1 MTSLVRR
8 TARRLPRW
16 LRTVRMRL
24 TLTYSSLVFGLAALL
39 LTGVYLALSSSIN
52 AAPLDP
58 VKVKK
63 FETQDGHIVYKPGQ
77 EFQAAD
83 LADVQEAVNY
93 ASLQTLR
100 NYSIIALIVM
110 FVLSLAI
117 GWWVAGRAL
126 RPVEAITRTAQEINA
141 SDLTRRIGAIGP
153 HDELRTLADTI
164 DGMLGRLDKAFA
176 DQRRFVEDVS
186 HELRNPVSLIHT
198 NVEAVLGNDRSSS
211 AERREASLVVLQA
224 TRRMRRLLEDLLAI
238 ARSRS
243 EAFTDRQVDLAA
255 TVTAVAREYR
265 LSAVAR
271 GLRLVER
278 SHGGPVVLG
287 DPDALQRVVGNLLSN
302 AVRLAPT
309 GSTIT
314 MGMGSRKGWAWAA
327 VADEG
332 PGIDA
337 ADQERVF
344 DRFYRGTNSTPNQDV
359 AEDAVVDG
367 SGLGL
372 SIARQIAESHEGRLV
387 LVSRGEAGTTFV
399 LWLPD
404 HAMNRSAGRSDSP
417 PGGDPLLGGG
427 GPDRAS
433 HPSAT
438 RPSLG
443 E

>member
-1 MTSLVRR
+1 MSERSGRLVRV
-8 TARRLPRW
+8 PRW
-16 LRTVRMRL
+16 FRTVRVRL
-24 TLTYSSLVFGLAALL
+24 TLTYSSLLFGVTALL
-39 LTGVYLALSSSIN
+39 LAGVYLALSSSIS

-58 VKVKK
+58 VTVKK

-83 LADVQEAVNY
+83 FADVQEAVNY

-126 RPVEAITRTAQEINA
+126 RPVGAITRTAQEINA
-141 SDLTRRIGAIGP
+141 SDLTRRIGATGP

-164 DGMLGRLDKAFA
+164 DSMLARLDRAFS

-198 NVEAVLGNDRSSS
+198 NVEAVLANDRSTIP
-211 AERREASLVVLQA
+211 ERREASLVVLQA

-243 EAFTDRQVDLAA
+243 EAFTDRQVDLAGA
-255 TVTAVAREYR
+255 VTAAVREYR
-265 LSAVAR
+265 LPAEAR
-271 GLRLVER
+271 GLSVVER
-278 SHGGPVVLG
+278 SHGGPVVVG
-287 DPDALQRVVGNLLSN
+287 DPDALQRVMANLLSN
-302 AVRLAPT
+302 AVRLAPP
-309 GSTIT
+309 GSTLT
-314 MGMGSRKGWAWAA
+314 VGMGSRDGWAWAA

-332 PGIDA
+332 PGIDEA
-337 ADQERVF
+337 NQERVF
-344 DRFYRGTNSTPNQDV
+344 DRFYRGNGTSGD
-359 AEDAVVDG
+359 DAVTDG

-387 LVSRGEAGTTFV
+387 LVSHGPAGSTFV

-404 HAMNRSAGRSDSP
+404 HAMNRSAGRTDAP
-417 PGGDPLLGGG
+417 PEGDPLLGRRTDL
-427 GPDRAS
+427 PF
-433 HPSAT
+433 
-438 RPSLG
+438 
-443 E
+443 EE

>member
-1 MTSLVRR
+1 MSEGTGRL
-8 TARRLPRW
+8 LPRW
-16 LRTVRMRL
+16 LRTVRVRL
-24 TLTYSSLVFGLAALL
+24 TLTYSSLLFGVTALL
-39 LTGVYLALSSSIN
+39 LAGVYLALSSSIS

-83 LADVQEAVNY
+83 LASVQEAVNY

-126 RPVEAITRTAQEINA
+126 RPVGAITRTAQEINA
-141 SDLTRRIGAIGP
+141 SDLTRRIGATGP

-164 DGMLGRLDKAFA
+164 DSMLARLDRAFS

-198 NVEAVLGNDRSSS
+198 NVEAVLANERSTIP
-211 AERREASLVVLQA
+211 ERREASLVVLQA

-243 EAFTDRQVDLAA
+243 EAFTDRQVDLAGVVSA
-255 TVTAVAREYR
+255 AVREYR
-265 LSAVAR
+265 LPAEAR
-271 GLRLVER
+271 GLDVVER
-278 SHGGPVVLG
+278 SHGGPVVVG
-287 DPDALQRVVGNLLSN
+287 DPDALQRVMANLLSN
-302 AVRLAPT
+302 AVRLAPA
-309 GSTIT
+309 GSTLT
-314 MGMGSRKGWAWAA
+314 VGMGSRDGWAWAA

-332 PGIDA
+332 PGIDEA
-337 ADQERVF
+337 NQERVF
-344 DRFYRGTNSTPNQDV
+344 DRFYRGNGTSG
-359 AEDAVVDG
+359 EDAVADG

-387 LVSRGEAGTTFV
+387 LVSHGSGGSTFV

-404 HAMNRSAGRSDSP
+404 HAMNRSAGRTDAP
-417 PGGDPLLGGG
+417 PEGDPLLG
-427 GPDRAS
+427 
-433 HPSAT
+433 
-438 RPSLG
+438 
-443 E
+443 

>member
-1 MTSLVRR
+1 MSGGVGTGVRR
-8 TARRLPRW
+8 LALRLPRW
-16 LRTVRMRL
+16 LRTVRVRL
-24 TLTYSSLVFGLAALL
+24 ALTYSSLLFGVTALL
-39 LTGVYLALSSSIN
+39 LAGVYLALSSSIS

-58 VKVKK
+58 VTVKK

-83 LADVQEAVNY
+83 FADVQEAVNY

-100 NYSIIALIVM
+100 NYSIIALVVM

-126 RPVEAITRTAQEINA
+126 RPVGAITRTAQEINA
-141 SDLTRRIGAIGP
+141 SDLTRRIGATGP

-164 DGMLGRLDKAFA
+164 DSMLARLDKAFT

-198 NVEAVLGNDRSSS
+198 NVEAVLANDRSTPT
-211 AERREASLVVLQA
+211 ERREASVVVLQA

-243 EAFTDRQVDLAA
+243 EAFTDRQVDLSDA
-255 TVTAVAREYR
+255 VTAAVREHR
-265 LSAVAR
+265 LAAEAR
-271 GLRLVER
+271 GLRMVER
-278 SHGGPVVLG
+278 SHRGPVVVG
-287 DPDALQRVVGNLLSN
+287 DPDALQRALANLLSN

-314 MGMGSRKGWAWAA
+314 IGMGGQHGWAWAA

-332 PGIDA
+332 PGIA
-337 ADQERVF
+337 EADRERIF
-344 DRFYRGTNSTPNQDV
+344 DRFYRGNGAAGQEPAT
-359 AEDAVVDG
+359 DG

-372 SIARQIAESHEGRLV
+372 AIARQIAESHEGRLV
-387 LVSRGEAGTTFV
+387 LVSRGTAGSTFV

-404 HAMNRSAGRSDSP
+404 HAMNRSANRTDAP
-417 PGGDPLLGGG
+417 PEGDPLLG
-427 GPDRAS
+427 
-433 HPSAT
+433 
-438 RPSLG
+438 
-443 E
+443 

>member
-1 MTSLVRR
+1 MSERSGRLVRV
-8 TARRLPRW
+8 PRW
-16 LRTVRMRL
+16 LRTVRVRL
-24 TLTYSSLVFGLAALL
+24 TLTYSSLLFGVTALL
-39 LTGVYLALSSSIN
+39 LAGVYLALSSSIS

-58 VKVKK
+58 VTVKK
-63 FETQDGHIVYKPGQ
+63 FETEDGHIVYKPGQ

-83 LADVQEAVNY
+83 FADVQEAVNY

-126 RPVEAITRTAQEINA
+126 RPVGAITRTAQEINA
-141 SDLTRRIGAIGP
+141 SDLTRRIGATGP

-164 DGMLGRLDKAFA
+164 DSMLARLDRAFS

-198 NVEAVLGNDRSSS
+198 NVEAVLANDRSTIP
-211 AERREASLVVLQA
+211 ERREASLVVLQA

-255 TVTAVAREYR
+255 AVTAAVREYR
-265 LSAVAR
+265 LPAEAR
-271 GLRLVER
+271 GLSVVER
-278 SHGGPVVLG
+278 SHGGPVVVG
-287 DPDALQRVVGNLLSN
+287 DPDALQRVMANLLSN
-302 AVRLAPT
+302 AVRLAPP
-309 GSTIT
+309 GSTLT
-314 MGMGSRKGWAWAA
+314 VGMGSRDGWAWAA

-332 PGIDA
+332 PGIDEA
-337 ADQERVF
+337 NQDRVF
-344 DRFYRGTNSTPNQDV
+344 DRFYRGNGTSGD
-359 AEDAVVDG
+359 DAVADG

-387 LVSRGEAGTTFV
+387 LVSHGPAGSTFV

-404 HAMNRSAGRSDSP
+404 HAMNRSAGRTDAP
-417 PGGDPLLGGG
+417 PEGDPLLGRRMDL
-427 GPDRAS
+427 PF
-433 HPSAT
+433 
-438 RPSLG
+438 
-443 E
+443 EE

>member
-1 MTSLVRR
+1 MSGGVRR
-8 TARRLPRW
+8 LAVRLPRW
-16 LRTVRMRL
+16 LRTVRVRL
-24 TLTYSSLVFGLAALL
+24 ALTYSSLLFGVTALL
-39 LTGVYLALSSSIN
+39 LAGVYLALSSSIS

-58 VKVKK
+58 VTVKK

-83 LADVQEAVNY
+83 FADVQEAVNY

-126 RPVEAITRTAQEINA
+126 RPVGAITRTAQEINA
-141 SDLTRRIGAIGP
+141 SDLTRRIGATGP

-164 DGMLGRLDKAFA
+164 DGMLARLDRAFS

-198 NVEAVLGNDRSSS
+198 NVEAVLANDRSTT
-211 AERREASLVVLQA
+211 AERHEASVVVLQA

-243 EAFTDRQVDLAA
+243 EAFADRQVDLAEA
-255 TVTAVAREYR
+255 VTAAVREYR
-265 LSAVAR
+265 LPAEAR
-271 GLRLVER
+271 HLTIVER
-278 SHGGPVVLG
+278 SHRGPVVVG
-287 DPDALQRVVGNLLSN
+287 DPDALQRAVANLLSN
-302 AVRLAPT
+302 AVRLAPA

-314 MGMGSRKGWAWAA
+314 VGMGGRQGWAWAA

-332 PGIDA
+332 PGIAA
-337 ADQERVF
+337 ADQDRIF
-344 DRFYRGTNSTPNQDV
+344 DRFYRGNGSSGREQGT
-359 AEDAVVDG
+359 DG

-372 SIARQIAESHEGRLV
+372 AIARQIAESHEGRLV
-387 LVSRGEAGTTFV
+387 LVSRGPAGSTFV

-404 HAMNRSAGRSDSP
+404 HAMNRSANRTDAP
-417 PGGDPLLGGG
+417 PEGDPLLG
-427 GPDRAS
+427 
-433 HPSAT
+433 
-438 RPSLG
+438 
-443 E
+443 

>member
-1 MTSLVRR
+1 MSGGPGRLV
-8 TARRLPRW
+8 PRW
-16 LRTVRMRL
+16 LRTVRVRL
-24 TLTYSSLVFGLAALL
+24 TLTYSSLLFGVTALL
-39 LTGVYLALSSSIN
+39 LAGVYLALSSSIS

-58 VKVKK
+58 VTVKK

-83 LADVQEAVNY
+83 FADVQEAVNY

-126 RPVEAITRTAQEINA
+126 RPVGAITRTAQEINA
-141 SDLTRRIGAIGP
+141 SDLTRRIGATGP

-164 DGMLGRLDKAFA
+164 DSMLARLDRAFS

-198 NVEAVLGNDRSSS
+198 NVEAVLANDRSTIP
-211 AERREASLVVLQA
+211 ERREASLVVLQA

-255 TVTAVAREYR
+255 AVTAAVREYR
-265 LSAVAR
+265 LPAEAR
-271 GLRLVER
+271 GLSVVER
-278 SHGGPVVLG
+278 SHGGPVVVG
-287 DPDALQRVVGNLLSN
+287 DPDALQRVMANLLSN
-302 AVRLAPT
+302 AVRLAPA
-309 GSTIT
+309 GSTLT
-314 MGMGSRKGWAWAA
+314 VGMGSRDGWAWAA

-332 PGIDA
+332 PGIDEA
-337 ADQERVF
+337 NQERVF
-344 DRFYRGTNSTPNQDV
+344 DRFYRGNGTSGD
-359 AEDAVVDG
+359 DAVADG

-387 LVSRGEAGTTFV
+387 LVSHGQAGSTFV

-404 HAMNRSAGRSDSP
+404 HAMNRSAGRTDAP
-417 PGGDPLLGGG
+417 PEGDPLLG
-427 GPDRAS
+427 
-433 HPSAT
+433 
-438 RPSLG
+438 
-443 E
+443 

>member
-1 MTSLVRR
+1 MKQRSGRLVRV
-8 TARRLPRW
+8 PRW
-16 LRTVRMRL
+16 FRTVRVRL
-24 TLTYSSLVFGLAALL
+24 TLTYSSLLFGVTALL
-39 LTGVYLALSSSIN
+39 LAGVYLALSSSIS

-58 VKVKK
+58 VTVKK

-83 LADVQEAVNY
+83 FADVQEAVNY

-126 RPVEAITRTAQEINA
+126 RPVGAITRTAQEINA
-141 SDLTRRIGAIGP
+141 SDLTRRIGATGP

-164 DGMLGRLDKAFA
+164 DSMLARLDRAFS

-198 NVEAVLGNDRSSS
+198 NVEAVLANDRSTIP
-211 AERREASLVVLQA
+211 ERREASLVVLQA

-243 EAFTDRQVDLAA
+243 EAFTDRQVDLAGA
-255 TVTAVAREYR
+255 VTAAVREYR
-265 LSAVAR
+265 LPAEAR
-271 GLRLVER
+271 GLSVVER
-278 SHGGPVVLG
+278 SHGGPVVVG
-287 DPDALQRVVGNLLSN
+287 DPDALQRIMANLLSN
-302 AVRLAPT
+302 AVRLAPP
-309 GSTIT
+309 GSTLT
-314 MGMGSRKGWAWAA
+314 VGMGSRDGWAWAA

-332 PGIDA
+332 PGIDETH
-337 ADQERVF
+337 QERVF
-344 DRFYRGTNSTPNQDV
+344 DRFYRGNGTSGD
-359 AEDAVVDG
+359 DAVADG

-387 LVSRGEAGTTFV
+387 LVSHGSAGSTFV

-404 HAMNRSAGRSDSP
+404 HAMNRSAGRSDAP
-417 PGGDPLLGGG
+417 PEGDPLLGRRTGL
-427 GPDRAS
+427 P
-433 HPSAT
+433 
-438 RPSLG
+438 L
-443 E
+443 EE

>member
-1 MTSLVRR
+1 MSERSGRLVRV
-8 TARRLPRW
+8 PRW
-16 LRTVRMRL
+16 LRTVRVRL
-24 TLTYSSLVFGLAALL
+24 TLTYSSLLFGVTALL
-39 LTGVYLALSSSIN
+39 LAGVYLALSSSIS

-58 VKVKK
+58 VTVKK
-63 FETQDGHIVYKPGQ
+63 FETEDGHIVYKPGQ

-83 LADVQEAVNY
+83 FADVQEAVNY

-126 RPVEAITRTAQEINA
+126 RPVGAITRTAQEINA
-141 SDLTRRIGAIGP
+141 SDLTRRIGATGP

-164 DGMLGRLDKAFA
+164 DSMLARLDRAFS

-198 NVEAVLGNDRSSS
+198 NVEAVLANDRSTIP
-211 AERREASLVVLQA
+211 ERREASLVVLQA

-243 EAFTDRQVDLAA
+243 EAFTDRQVDLAGA
-255 TVTAVAREYR
+255 VTAAVREYR
-265 LSAVAR
+265 LPAEAR
-271 GLRLVER
+271 GLSVVER
-278 SHGGPVVLG
+278 SHGGPVVVG
-287 DPDALQRVVGNLLSN
+287 DPDALQRIMANLLSN
-302 AVRLAPT
+302 AVRLAPA
-309 GSTIT
+309 GSTLT
-314 MGMGSRKGWAWAA
+314 VGMGSRDGWAWAA

-332 PGIDA
+332 PGIDEA
-337 ADQERVF
+337 NQERVF
-344 DRFYRGTNSTPNQDV
+344 DRFYRGNGTSGD
-359 AEDAVVDG
+359 DAVTDG

-387 LVSRGEAGTTFV
+387 LVSHGTAGSTFV

-404 HAMNRSAGRSDSP
+404 HAMNRSAGRTDAP
-417 PGGDPLLGGG
+417 PEGDPLLG
-427 GPDRAS
+427 
-433 HPSAT
+433 
-438 RPSLG
+438 
-443 E
+443 

>member
-1 MTSLVRR
+1 MSERSG
-8 TARRLPRW
+8 RLMRVPRW
-16 LRTVRMRL
+16 LRTVRVRL
-24 TLTYSSLVFGLAALL
+24 TLTYSSLLFGVTALL
-39 LTGVYLALSSSIN
+39 LAGVYLALSSSIS

-58 VKVKK
+58 VTVKK
-63 FETQDGHIVYKPGQ
+63 FETEDGHIVYKPGQ

-83 LADVQEAVNY
+83 FADVQEAVNY

-126 RPVEAITRTAQEINA
+126 RPVGAITRTAQEINA
-141 SDLTRRIGAIGP
+141 SDLTRRIGATGP

-164 DGMLGRLDKAFA
+164 DSMLARLDRAFS

-198 NVEAVLGNDRSSS
+198 NVEAVLANDRSTIP
-211 AERREASLVVLQA
+211 ERREASLVVLQA

-243 EAFTDRQVDLAA
+243 EAFTDRQVDLAGA
-255 TVTAVAREYR
+255 VTAAVREYR
-265 LSAVAR
+265 LPAEAR
-271 GLRLVER
+271 DLSVVER
-278 SHGGPVVLG
+278 SHGGPVVVG
-287 DPDALQRVVGNLLSN
+287 DPDALQRVMANLLSN
-302 AVRLAPT
+302 AVRLAPA
-309 GSTIT
+309 GSTLT
-314 MGMGSRKGWAWAA
+314 VGMGSRDGWAWAA

-332 PGIDA
+332 PGIDEA
-337 ADQERVF
+337 NQERVF
-344 DRFYRGTNSTPNQDV
+344 DRFYRGNGTSGD
-359 AEDAVVDG
+359 DAVADG

-387 LVSRGEAGTTFV
+387 LVSHGTAGSTFV

-404 HAMNRSAGRSDSP
+404 HAMNRSAGRTDAP
-417 PGGDPLLGGG
+417 PEGDPLLG
-427 GPDRAS
+427 
-433 HPSAT
+433 
-438 RPSLG
+438 
-443 E
+443 

>member
-1 MTSLVRR
+1 MSERSGR
-8 TARRLPRW
+8 WSRAPRW
-16 LRTVRMRL
+16 LRTVRVRL
-24 TLTYSSLVFGLAALL
+24 TLTYSALLFGVTALL
-39 LTGVYLALSSSIN
+39 LAGVYLALSSSIS

-58 VKVKK
+58 VTVKK

-83 LADVQEAVNY
+83 FADVQEAVNY

-100 NYSIIALIVM
+100 NYSIIALVVM

-126 RPVEAITRTAQEINA
+126 RPVGAITRTAQEINA
-141 SDLTRRIGAIGP
+141 SDLTRRIGATGP

-164 DGMLGRLDKAFA
+164 DSMLARLDRAFS

-198 NVEAVLGNDRSSS
+198 NVEAVLANDRSTVP
-211 AERREASLVVLQA
+211 ERREASLVVLQA

-243 EAFTDRQVDLAA
+243 EAFTDRQVDLAGA
-255 TVTAVAREYR
+255 VTAAVREYR
-265 LSAVAR
+265 LPAEAR
-271 GLRLVER
+271 GLGVVER
-278 SHGGPVVLG
+278 SHGGPVVVG
-287 DPDALQRVVGNLLSN
+287 DPDALQRVMANLLSN
-302 AVRLAPT
+302 AVRLAPA
-309 GSTIT
+309 GSTLT
-314 MGMGSRKGWAWAA
+314 VGMGSRDGWAWAA

-332 PGIDA
+332 PGIDEA
-337 ADQERVF
+337 NQERVF
-344 DRFYRGTNSTPNQDV
+344 DRFYRGNGTSGD
-359 AEDAVVDG
+359 DAVADG

-387 LVSRGEAGTTFV
+387 LVSHGSSGSTFV

-404 HAMNRSAGRSDSP
+404 HAMNRSAGRTDAP
-417 PGGDPLLGGG
+417 PEGDPLLG
-427 GPDRAS
+427 
-433 HPSAT
+433 
-438 RPSLG
+438 
-443 E
+443 

>member
-1 MTSLVRR
+1 MSEGPGRLV
-8 TARRLPRW
+8 PRW
-16 LRTVRMRL
+16 LRTVRVRL
-24 TLTYSSLVFGLAALL
+24 TLTYSSLLFGVTALL
-39 LTGVYLALSSSIN
+39 LAGVYLALSSSIS

-58 VKVKK
+58 VTVKK
-63 FETQDGHIVYKPGQ
+63 FETEDGHIVYKPGQ

-83 LADVQEAVNY
+83 FADVQEAVNY

-126 RPVEAITRTAQEINA
+126 RPVGAITRTAQEINA
-141 SDLTRRIGAIGP
+141 SDLTRRIGATGP

-164 DGMLGRLDKAFA
+164 DSMLARLDRAFS

-198 NVEAVLGNDRSSS
+198 NVEAVLANDRSTVP
-211 AERREASLVVLQA
+211 ERREASLVVLQA

-243 EAFTDRQVDLAA
+243 EAFTDRQVDLAGA
-255 TVTAVAREYR
+255 VTVAVREYR
-265 LSAVAR
+265 LPAEAR
-271 GLRLVER
+271 GLSVVER
-278 SHGGPVVLG
+278 SHGGPVVVG
-287 DPDALQRVVGNLLSN
+287 DPDALQRVMANLLSN
-302 AVRLAPT
+302 AVRLAPA
-309 GSTIT
+309 GSTLT
-314 MGMGSRKGWAWAA
+314 VGMGSQDGWAWAA

-332 PGIDA
+332 PGIDEA
-337 ADQERVF
+337 NQDRVF
-344 DRFYRGTNSTPNQDV
+344 DRFYRGNGTSGD
-359 AEDAVVDG
+359 DAVTDG

-387 LVSRGEAGTTFV
+387 LVSHGPAGSTFV

-404 HAMNRSAGRSDSP
+404 HAMNRSAGRTDAP
-417 PGGDPLLGGG
+417 PEGDPLLGRRTDL
-427 GPDRAS
+427 PF
-433 HPSAT
+433 
-438 RPSLG
+438 
-443 E
+443 EE

>member
-1 MTSLVRR
+1 MSEGPGRLV
-8 TARRLPRW
+8 PRW
-16 LRTVRMRL
+16 LRTVRVRL
-24 TLTYSSLVFGLAALL
+24 TLTYSSLLFGVTALL
-39 LTGVYLALSSSIN
+39 LAGVYLALSSSIS

-58 VKVKK
+58 VTVKK

-83 LADVQEAVNY
+83 FADVQEAVNY

-126 RPVEAITRTAQEINA
+126 RPVGAITRTAQEINA
-141 SDLTRRIGAIGP
+141 SDLTRRIGATGP

-164 DGMLGRLDKAFA
+164 DSMLARLDRAFS

-198 NVEAVLGNDRSSS
+198 NVEAVLANDRSTIP
-211 AERREASLVVLQA
+211 ERREASLVVLQA

-243 EAFTDRQVDLAA
+243 EAFTDRQVDLAGA
-255 TVTAVAREYR
+255 VTAAVREYR
-265 LSAVAR
+265 LPAEAR
-271 GLRLVER
+271 GLSVVER
-278 SHGGPVVLG
+278 SHGGPAVVG
-287 DPDALQRVVGNLLSN
+287 DPDALQRIMANLLSN
-302 AVRLAPT
+302 AVRLAPA
-309 GSTIT
+309 GSTLT
-314 MGMGSRKGWAWAA
+314 VGMGSRDGWAWAA

-332 PGIDA
+332 PGIDEA
-337 ADQERVF
+337 NQERVF
-344 DRFYRGTNSTPNQDV
+344 DRFYRGNGTSGD
-359 AEDAVVDG
+359 DAVADG

-387 LVSRGEAGTTFV
+387 LVSHGPAGSTFV

-404 HAMNRSAGRSDSP
+404 HAMNRSAGRTDAP
-417 PGGDPLLGGG
+417 PEGDPLLG
-427 GPDRAS
+427 
-433 HPSAT
+433 
-438 RPSLG
+438 
-443 E
+443 

>member
-1 MTSLVRR
+1 MSGRSGRLVRV
-8 TARRLPRW
+8 PRW
-16 LRTVRMRL
+16 LRTVRVRL
-24 TLTYSSLVFGLAALL
+24 TLTYSSLLFGVTALL
-39 LTGVYLALSSSIN
+39 LAGVYLALSSSIS

-58 VKVKK
+58 VTVKK
-63 FETQDGHIVYKPGQ
+63 FETEDGHIVYKPGQ

-83 LADVQEAVNY
+83 FADVQEAVNY

-100 NYSIIALIVM
+100 NYSIIALVVM

-126 RPVEAITRTAQEINA
+126 RPVGAITRTAQEINA
-141 SDLTRRIGAIGP
+141 SDLTRRIGATGP

-164 DGMLGRLDKAFA
+164 DSMLARLDRAFS

-198 NVEAVLGNDRSSS
+198 NVEAVLANDRSTIP
-211 AERREASLVVLQA
+211 ERREASLVVLQA

-255 TVTAVAREYR
+255 AVTAAVREYR
-265 LSAVAR
+265 LPAEAR
-271 GLRLVER
+271 GLSVVER
-278 SHGGPVVLG
+278 SHGGPVVVG
-287 DPDALQRVVGNLLSN
+287 DPDALQRIMANLLSN
-302 AVRLAPT
+302 AVRLAPA
-309 GSTIT
+309 GSTLT
-314 MGMGSRKGWAWAA
+314 VGMGSRDGWAWAA

-332 PGIDA
+332 PGIDEA
-337 ADQERVF
+337 NQERVF
-344 DRFYRGTNSTPNQDV
+344 DRFYRGNGTSGD
-359 AEDAVVDG
+359 DAVTDG

-387 LVSRGEAGTTFV
+387 LVSHGRAGSTFV

-404 HAMNRSAGRSDSP
+404 HAMNRSAGRTDSP
-417 PGGDPLLGGG
+417 PEGDPLLGRRMD
-427 GPDRAS
+427 P
-433 HPSAT
+433 PF
-438 RPSLG
+438 
-443 E
+443 EE

>member
-1 MTSLVRR
+1 MSERSGRLV
-8 TARRLPRW
+8 RLPRW
-16 LRTVRMRL
+16 LRTVRVRL
-24 TLTYSSLVFGLAALL
+24 TLTYSSLLFGVTALL
-39 LTGVYLALSSSIN
+39 LAGVYLALSSSIS

-58 VKVKK
+58 VTVKK
-63 FETQDGHIVYKPGQ
+63 FETEDGHIVYKPGQ

-83 LADVQEAVNY
+83 FADVQEAVNY

-126 RPVEAITRTAQEINA
+126 RPVGAITRTAQEINA
-141 SDLTRRIGAIGP
+141 SDLTRRIGATGP

-164 DGMLGRLDKAFA
+164 DSMLARLDRAFS

-198 NVEAVLGNDRSSS
+198 NVEAVLANDRSTIP
-211 AERREASLVVLQA
+211 ERREASLVVLQA

-243 EAFTDRQVDLAA
+243 EAFTDRQVDLAGA
-255 TVTAVAREYR
+255 VTTAVREYR
-265 LSAVAR
+265 LPAEAR
-271 GLRLVER
+271 GLSVVER
-278 SHGGPVVLG
+278 SHGGPVVVG
-287 DPDALQRVVGNLLSN
+287 DPDALQRVMANLLSN
-302 AVRLAPT
+302 AVRLAPA
-309 GSTIT
+309 GSTLT
-314 MGMGSRKGWAWAA
+314 VGMGSRDGWAWAA

-332 PGIDA
+332 PGIDEA
-337 ADQERVF
+337 NQERVF
-344 DRFYRGTNSTPNQDV
+344 DRFYRGNGTSGD
-359 AEDAVVDG
+359 DAVTDG

-387 LVSRGEAGTTFV
+387 LVSHGTAGSTFV

-404 HAMNRSAGRSDSP
+404 HAMNRSAGRTDAP
-417 PGGDPLLGGG
+417 PEGDPLLG
-427 GPDRAS
+427 
-433 HPSAT
+433 
-438 RPSLG
+438 
-443 E
+443 

>member
-1 MTSLVRR
+1 MSERSGRLV
-8 TARRLPRW
+8 RLPRW
-16 LRTVRMRL
+16 LRTVRVRL
-24 TLTYSSLVFGLAALL
+24 TLTYSSLLFGVTALL
-39 LTGVYLALSSSIN
+39 LAGVYLALSSSIS

-58 VKVKK
+58 VTVKK
-63 FETQDGHIVYKPGQ
+63 FETEDGHIVYKPGQ

-83 LADVQEAVNY
+83 FADVQEAVNY

-126 RPVEAITRTAQEINA
+126 RPVGAITRTAQEINA
-141 SDLTRRIGAIGP
+141 SDLTRRIGATGP

-164 DGMLGRLDKAFA
+164 DSMLARLDRAFS

-198 NVEAVLGNDRSSS
+198 NVEAVLANDRSTIP
-211 AERREASLVVLQA
+211 ERREASLVVLQA

-243 EAFTDRQVDLAA
+243 EAFTDRQVDLAGA
-255 TVTAVAREYR
+255 VTAAVREYR
-265 LSAVAR
+265 LPAEAR
-271 GLRLVER
+271 DLSVVER
-278 SHGGPVVLG
+278 SHGGPVVVG
-287 DPDALQRVVGNLLSN
+287 DPDALQRVMANLLSN
-302 AVRLAPT
+302 AVRLAPE
-309 GSTIT
+309 GSTLT
-314 MGMGSRKGWAWAA
+314 VGMGSRDGWAWAA

-332 PGIDA
+332 PGIDEA
-337 ADQERVF
+337 NQERVF
-344 DRFYRGTNSTPNQDV
+344 DRFYRGNGTSGD
-359 AEDAVVDG
+359 DAVTDG

-387 LVSRGEAGTTFV
+387 LVSHGSAGSTFV

-404 HAMNRSAGRSDSP
+404 HAMNRSAGRTDAP
-417 PGGDPLLGGG
+417 PEGDPLLG
-427 GPDRAS
+427 
-433 HPSAT
+433 
-438 RPSLG
+438 
-443 E
+443 

>member
-1 MTSLVRR
+1 MTGLLRR
-8 TARRLPRW
+8 IARRLPRW
-16 LRTVRMRL
+16 LRTVRVRL

-39 LTGVYLALSSSIN
+39 LTGVYLALSSSIS

-63 FETQDGHIVYKPGQ
+63 FETQDGQIVYRPGQ

-126 RPVEAITRTAQEINA
+126 RPVEAITRTTQEINA
-141 SDLTRRIGAIGP
+141 SDLTRRIGATGP

-176 DQRRFVEDVS
+176 DQRHFIEDVS

-198 NVEAVLGNDRSSS
+198 NVEAVLGNDRSSP

-224 TRRMRRLLEDLLAI
+224 TRRMRRLLEDLLAT

-255 TVTAVAREYR
+255 TVTAAAREYR
-265 LSAVAR
+265 RTAEAR
-271 GLRLVER
+271 GLQLVER
-278 SHGGPVVLG
+278 SHGGPLVLG

-302 AVRLAPT
+302 AVRLAPS

-314 MGMGSRKGWAWAA
+314 TGMGSREGWAWAA

-332 PGIDA
+332 PGIDEG
-337 ADQERVF
+337 DQERVF
-344 DRFYRGTNSTPNQDV
+344 DRFYRGASATPGRD
-359 AEDAVVDG
+359 ASEDAVVDG

-387 LVSRGEAGTTFV
+387 LVSRGVAGTTFV

-404 HAMNRSAGRSDSP
+404 HAMNRSAGRTDAP
-417 PGGDPLLGGG
+417 PQGDPLLGGG
-427 GPDRAS
+427 VP
-433 HPSAT
+433 
-438 RPSLG
+438 
-443 E
+443 

>member
-1 MTSLVRR
+1 MSEGPGRLV
-8 TARRLPRW
+8 PRW
-16 LRTVRMRL
+16 LRTVRVRL
-24 TLTYSSLVFGLAALL
+24 TLTYSSLLFGVTALL
-39 LTGVYLALSSSIN
+39 LAGVYLALSSSIS

-58 VKVKK
+58 VTVKK
-63 FETQDGHIVYKPGQ
+63 FETEDGHIVYKPGQ

-83 LADVQEAVNY
+83 FADVQEAVNY

-126 RPVEAITRTAQEINA
+126 RPVGAITRTAQEINA
-141 SDLTRRIGAIGP
+141 SDLTRRIGATGP

-164 DGMLGRLDKAFA
+164 DSMLARLDRAFS

-198 NVEAVLGNDRSSS
+198 NVEAVLANDRSTIP
-211 AERREASLVVLQA
+211 ERREASLVVLQA

-243 EAFTDRQVDLAA
+243 EAFADRQVDLAGA
-255 TVTAVAREYR
+255 VTAAVREYR
-265 LSAVAR
+265 LPAEAR
-271 GLRLVER
+271 GLSVVER
-278 SHGGPVVLG
+278 SHGGPVVVG
-287 DPDALQRVVGNLLSN
+287 DPDALQRVMANLLSN
-302 AVRLAPT
+302 AVRLAPA
-309 GSTIT
+309 GSTLT
-314 MGMGSRKGWAWAA
+314 VGMGSRDGWAWAA

-332 PGIDA
+332 PGIDEA
-337 ADQERVF
+337 NQERVF
-344 DRFYRGTNSTPNQDV
+344 DRFYRGNGTSGD
-359 AEDAVVDG
+359 DAVADG

-387 LVSRGEAGTTFV
+387 LVSHGTAGSTFV

-404 HAMNRSAGRSDSP
+404 HAMNRSAGRTDAP
-417 PGGDPLLGGG
+417 PEGDPLLG
-427 GPDRAS
+427 
-433 HPSAT
+433 
-438 RPSLG
+438 
-443 E
+443 

>member
-1 MTSLVRR
+1 MSERSG
-8 TARRLPRW
+8 RLMRVPRW
-16 LRTVRMRL
+16 LRTVRVRL
-24 TLTYSSLVFGLAALL
+24 TLTYSSLLFGVTAMLLA
-39 LTGVYLALSSSIN
+39 GVYLALSSSIS

-58 VKVKK
+58 VTVKK
-63 FETQDGHIVYKPGQ
+63 FETEDGHIVYKPGQ

-83 LADVQEAVNY
+83 FADVQEAVNY

-126 RPVEAITRTAQEINA
+126 RPVGAITRTAQEINA
-141 SDLTRRIGAIGP
+141 SDLTRRIGATGP

-164 DGMLGRLDKAFA
+164 DSMLARLDRAFS

-198 NVEAVLGNDRSSS
+198 NVEAVLANDRSTIP
-211 AERREASLVVLQA
+211 ERREASLVVLQA

-243 EAFTDRQVDLAA
+243 EAFTDRQVDLAGA
-255 TVTAVAREYR
+255 VTAAVREYR
-265 LSAVAR
+265 LPAEAR
-271 GLRLVER
+271 GLSVVER
-278 SHGGPVVLG
+278 SHGGPVVVG
-287 DPDALQRVVGNLLSN
+287 DPDALQRVMANLLSN
-302 AVRLAPT
+302 AVRLAPA
-309 GSTIT
+309 GSTLT
-314 MGMGSRKGWAWAA
+314 VGMGSRDGWAWAA

-332 PGIDA
+332 PGIDEA
-337 ADQERVF
+337 NQERVF
-344 DRFYRGTNSTPNQDV
+344 DRFYRGNGTSGD
-359 AEDAVVDG
+359 DAVADG

-387 LVSRGEAGTTFV
+387 LVSHGTAGSTFV

-404 HAMNRSAGRSDSP
+404 HAMNRSAGRTDAP
-417 PGGDPLLGGG
+417 PEGDPLLG
-427 GPDRAS
+427 
-433 HPSAT
+433 
-438 RPSLG
+438 
-443 E
+443 

>member
-1 MTSLVRR
+1 MSEGPGRLV
-8 TARRLPRW
+8 PRW
-16 LRTVRMRL
+16 LRTVRVRL
-24 TLTYSSLVFGLAALL
+24 TLTYSSLLFGVTALL
-39 LTGVYLALSSSIN
+39 LAGVYLALSSSIS

-58 VKVKK
+58 VTVKK
-63 FETQDGHIVYKPGQ
+63 FETEDGHIVYKPGQ

-83 LADVQEAVNY
+83 FADVQEAVNY

-126 RPVEAITRTAQEINA
+126 RPVGAITRTAQEINA
-141 SDLTRRIGAIGP
+141 SDLTRRIGATGP

-164 DGMLGRLDKAFA
+164 DSMLARLDRAFS

-198 NVEAVLGNDRSSS
+198 NVEAVLANDRSTIP
-211 AERREASLVVLQA
+211 ERREASLVVLQA

-243 EAFTDRQVDLAA
+243 EAFTDRQVDLAGA
-255 TVTAVAREYR
+255 VTTAVREYR
-265 LSAVAR
+265 LPAEAR
-271 GLRLVER
+271 GLSVVER
-278 SHGGPVVLG
+278 SHGGPVVVG
-287 DPDALQRVVGNLLSN
+287 DPDALQRVMANLLSN
-302 AVRLAPT
+302 AVRLAPA
-309 GSTIT
+309 GSTLT
-314 MGMGSRKGWAWAA
+314 VGMGSRDGWAWAA

-332 PGIDA
+332 PGIDEA
-337 ADQERVF
+337 NQERVF
-344 DRFYRGTNSTPNQDV
+344 DRFYRGNGTSGD
-359 AEDAVVDG
+359 DAVADG

-387 LVSRGEAGTTFV
+387 LVSHGTAGSTFV

-404 HAMNRSAGRSDSP
+404 HAMNRSAGRTDAP
-417 PGGDPLLGGG
+417 PEGDPLLG
-427 GPDRAS
+427 
-433 HPSAT
+433 
-438 RPSLG
+438 
-443 E
+443 

>member
-1 MTSLVRR
+1 MSERSGRLV
-8 TARRLPRW
+8 RLPRW
-16 LRTVRMRL
+16 FRTVRVRL
-24 TLTYSSLVFGLAALL
+24 TLTYSSLLFGVTALL
-39 LTGVYLALSSSIN
+39 LAGVYLALSSSIS

-58 VKVKK
+58 VTVKK

-83 LADVQEAVNY
+83 FADVQEAVNY

-126 RPVEAITRTAQEINA
+126 RPVGAITRTAQEINA
-141 SDLTRRIGAIGP
+141 SDLTRRIGATGP

-164 DGMLGRLDKAFA
+164 DSMLARLDRAFS

-198 NVEAVLGNDRSSS
+198 NVEAVLANDRSTVP
-211 AERREASLVVLQA
+211 ERREASLVVLQA

-255 TVTAVAREYR
+255 AVTAAVREYR
-265 LSAVAR
+265 LPAEAR
-271 GLRLVER
+271 GLSVVER
-278 SHGGPVVLG
+278 SHGGPVVVG
-287 DPDALQRVVGNLLSN
+287 DPDALQRVMANLLSN
-302 AVRLAPT
+302 AVRLAPP
-309 GSTIT
+309 GSTLT
-314 MGMGSRKGWAWAA
+314 VGMGSRDGWAWAA

-332 PGIDA
+332 PGIDEA
-337 ADQERVF
+337 NQDRVF
-344 DRFYRGTNSTPNQDV
+344 DRFYRGNGTSGD
-359 AEDAVVDG
+359 DAVADG

-387 LVSRGEAGTTFV
+387 LVSHGPAGSTFV

-404 HAMNRSAGRSDSP
+404 HAMNRSAGRTDAP
-417 PGGDPLLGGG
+417 PEGDPLLG
-427 GPDRAS
+427 
-433 HPSAT
+433 
-438 RPSLG
+438 
-443 E
+443 

>member
-1 MTSLVRR
+1 MSEGRGRLV
-8 TARRLPRW
+8 PRW
-16 LRTVRMRL
+16 LRTVRVRL
-24 TLTYSSLVFGLAALL
+24 ALTYSSLLFGVTALL
-39 LTGVYLALSSSIN
+39 LAGVYLALSSSIS

-58 VKVKK
+58 VTVKK
-63 FETQDGHIVYKPGQ
+63 FETEDGHIVYKPGQ

-83 LADVQEAVNY
+83 FADVQEAVNY

-126 RPVEAITRTAQEINA
+126 RPVGAITRTAQEINA
-141 SDLTRRIGAIGP
+141 SDLTRRIGATGP

-164 DGMLGRLDKAFA
+164 DSMLARLDRAFS

-198 NVEAVLGNDRSSS
+198 NVEAVLANDRSTIP
-211 AERREASLVVLQA
+211 ERREASLVVLQA

-255 TVTAVAREYR
+255 AVTAAVREYR
-265 LSAVAR
+265 LPAEAR
-271 GLRLVER
+271 GLSVAER
-278 SHGGPVVLG
+278 SHGGPVVVG
-287 DPDALQRVVGNLLSN
+287 DPDALQRVMANLLSN
-302 AVRLAPT
+302 AVRLAPA
-309 GSTIT
+309 GSTLT
-314 MGMGSRKGWAWAA
+314 VGMGSRDGWAWAA

-332 PGIDA
+332 PGIDEA
-337 ADQERVF
+337 NQDRVF
-344 DRFYRGTNSTPNQDV
+344 DRFYRGNGTSGD
-359 AEDAVVDG
+359 DAVTDG

-387 LVSRGEAGTTFV
+387 LVSHGPAGSTFV

-404 HAMNRSAGRSDSP
+404 HAMNRSAGRTDAP
-417 PGGDPLLGGG
+417 PEGDPLLGLRTD
-427 GPDRAS
+427 P
-433 HPSAT
+433 PF
-438 RPSLG
+438 
-443 E
+443 EE

>member
-1 MTSLVRR
+1 MSERSGRLVRV
-8 TARRLPRW
+8 PRW
-16 LRTVRMRL
+16 FRTVRVRL
-24 TLTYSSLVFGLAALL
+24 TLTYSSLLFGVTALL
-39 LTGVYLALSSSIN
+39 LAGVYLALSSSIS

-58 VKVKK
+58 VTVKK

-83 LADVQEAVNY
+83 FADVQEAVNY

-126 RPVEAITRTAQEINA
+126 RPVGAITRTAQEINA
-141 SDLTRRIGAIGP
+141 SDLTRRIGATGP

-164 DGMLGRLDKAFA
+164 DSMLARLDRAFS

-198 NVEAVLGNDRSSS
+198 NVEAVLANDRSTIP
-211 AERREASLVVLQA
+211 ERREASLVVLQA

-243 EAFTDRQVDLAA
+243 EAFTDRQVDLAGA
-255 TVTAVAREYR
+255 VTAAVREYR
-265 LSAVAR
+265 LPAEAR
-271 GLRLVER
+271 GLSVVER
-278 SHGGPVVLG
+278 SHGGPVVVG
-287 DPDALQRVVGNLLSN
+287 DPDALQRVMANLLSN
-302 AVRLAPT
+302 AVRLAPP
-309 GSTIT
+309 GSTLT
-314 MGMGSRKGWAWAA
+314 VGMGSRNGWAWAA

-332 PGIDA
+332 PGIDEA
-337 ADQERVF
+337 NQERVF
-344 DRFYRGTNSTPNQDV
+344 DRFYRGNGTSGD
-359 AEDAVVDG
+359 DAVTDG

-387 LVSRGEAGTTFV
+387 LVSHGPAGSTFV

-404 HAMNRSAGRSDSP
+404 HAMNRSAGRTDAP
-417 PGGDPLLGGG
+417 PEGDPLLGRRMDL
-427 GPDRAS
+427 PF
-433 HPSAT
+433 
-438 RPSLG
+438 
-443 E
+443 EE